1 MVDLSKYTKEN
12 IGKLF
17 DYSVLPKDTMEDGIR
32 KGCKEAI
39 AYNCA
44 AFYTSSPFWLPV
56 VVEELKGTD
65 VLPACGVN
73 FPFGTA
79 TPAIKAFEAE
89 EAVKRGA
96 KAVDSILNVMALKSG
111 YLDVVKEEM
120 TSFKKAVGDGVIT
133 KYILDVEFL
142 TDEEIATACKLVAEA
157 GIDYAKAAT
166 GQFNGPSMEQFLVM
180 KETLKDT
187 DVKLKVAGVKFP
199 RPQNA
204 YAFIMAGAD
213 LIGTRAAPAIID
225 ALDQMREIGIV
236 PAYKG

>member
-1 MVDLSKYTKEN
+1 MVDLSKYTKDN

-17 DYSVLPKDTMEDGIR
+17 DYSVLPKDTTEEGIR
-32 KGCKEAI
+32 KGCKEAVQ
-39 AYNCA
+39 YKCA
-44 AFYTSSPFWLPV
+44 AFYTSSPFWVPV
-56 VVEELKGTD
+56 VAEELKGTD

-79 TPAIKAFEAE
+79 TPATKAFEAE

-120 TSFKKAVGDGVIT
+120 TSFKKAVGQGIIT

-213 LIGTRAAPAIID
+213 LIGTRAAPAIIE

-236 PAYKG
+236 PPYKG